1 MIYGLE
7 FRDPWFLLMG
17 PIGFLIWAIGFYKPF
32 RKGELRLPKRYLN
45 EKGFFSK
52 FFITVMAFVA
62 MMLLAVSLA
71 VPRKPAGF
79 AKNDAELNDIFFV
92 VDVSR
97 SMLAEDFK
105 PNRLEVA
112 KRKILE
118 FIKLMPTDRIGII
131 IFSEKVYTLLPLTTD
146 LSLIEKIIDEIEV
159 GGFLGGGTNIGD
171 ALALAVARGAQ
182 SLAKNKT
189 VILLTDGVSNVGF
202 MTPMQA
208 AEEAKNQNM
217 KVYTIAVGGSED
229 ALMPVGQVFGRKQ
242 YQTIPG
248 GAIDLETLKK
258 IAELTGGKD
267 FVASSEGSLKN
278 VLGEIEK
285 LEKTK
290 IEISGKVIYTYKHYG
305 FLFWGIIL
313 FVLTELSRRL
323 MLREGE

>member
-7 FRDPWFLLMG
+7 FRDPWFLIMG
-17 PIGFLIWAIGFYKPF
+17 PLGFIIWAIGFYKPF
-32 RKGELRLPKRYLN
+32 RKGELKLPKRYLSD
-45 EKGFFSK
+45 KGFFPRFS
-52 FFITVMAFVA
+52 IAFLA
-62 MMLLAVSLA
+62 LLAFILLSIALA

-118 FIKLMPTDRIGII
+118 FIKMMPTDRIGII
-131 IFSEKVYTLLPLTTD
+131 MFSEKVYTLLPLTTD
-146 LSLIEKIIDEIEV
+146 LSLIEKIIEDIEV
-159 GGFLGGGTNIGD
+159 GGLLGGGTNIGD

-202 MTPMQA
+202 MTPLQA
-208 AEEAKNQNM
+208 AEEAKNQKM

-229 ALMPVGQVFGRKQ
+229 ALMPVGTAFGRKQ

-248 GAIDLETLKK
+248 GAIDLDVLKK
-258 IAELTGGKD
+258 IADMTGGKD
-267 FVASSEGSLKN
+267 FVASSESALKN
-278 VLGEIEK
+278 VLSEIEK

-290 IEISGKVIYTYKHYG
+290 IEISGKVVYDYKHYNY
-305 FLFWGIIL
+305 LLWGAIL
-313 FVLTELSRRL
+313 FLIVEISRRYL
-323 MLREGE
+323 LREGE